1 MPASIKRIRE
11 SWNIK
16 PTARNKGLT
25 LTLKVTAYDNGMVEV
40 DGIPINVEPQ
50 YDQGHGWL
58 GAADVITTTL
68 NEFRK
73 DAAARRKQRQ
83 SCGLTKPAAGR
94 PCLVTIKRPEFADV
108 RPQREAAAHAVAFE
122 LRDSRHTAATVT
134 VSLRRHSCTGLPD
147 LPRSG
152 SRPQSA

>member
-11 SWNIK
+11 SWNVK

-25 LTLKVTAYDNGMVEV
+25 LTVKVTAYDNGMVEV
-40 DGIPINVEPQ
+40 DGIPINVEPN

-73 DAAARRKQRQ
+73 EASARR
-83 SCGLTKPAAGR
+83 
-94 PCLVTIKRPEFADV
+94 
-108 RPQREAAAHAVAFE
+108 REQQFK
-122 LRDSRHTAATVT
+122 
-134 VSLRRHSCTGLPD
+134 G
-147 LPRSG
+147 
-152 SRPQSA
+152 